1 MHKLTICIPT
11 YNRKEQL
18 KKNLSMLLRYI
29 DELKFHNYIKIGKS
43 SLNSIIN
50 AVKKLIP
57 IHNEFPTCS

>member
-29 DELKFHNYIKIGKS
+29 DELKFHNYIKIIVS
-43 SLNSIIN
+43 DNN
-50 AVKKLIP
+50 
-57 IHNEFPTCS
+57 